1 MLKMKKY
8 REILTNKIDTKEGD
22 FIMAKVI
29 VVGAGPAG
37 IMAALSAAK
46 NNDVTLIER
55 NNEIGKKLKLTGGG
69 RCNITNNR
77 SIEEIFEKVVTNKKF
92 LYSAFYTFSNTD
104 LLDYFTE
111 NNLEYKVEYDEKVF
125 TKSDKSEE
133 VIELFNSDLI
143 KNNVKT
149 LYNTKV
155 QNLIIEDGEIKGI
168 VTDYGKSIY
177 ADKVIITTGGKSHP
191 LTGSDGSMFE
201 ILRAVGHTI
210 KPLYAALIP
219 LVIKEGFVKNLQ
231 GVAMKEVV
239 FRTKIKKK
247 KIEITGDMI
256 FTHFGIS
263 GPGVLKFSSHINKI
277 LENEEVEITLD
288 FLSDKSR
295 EEISNIIKSNPNKTI
310 FNNLKGILTQNFLK
324 EILGSLDLL
333 ETKPT
338 DLKKED
344 EMKIIDFMKEMKLT
358 VRETLSIKAAMVTSG
373 GVSVK
378 EINAS
383 NMESKI
389 IKKLYFAGEVMDVD
403 AETGGYNLQI
413 AFSTGYLSGSD
424 Y

>member
-1 MLKMKKY
+1 
-8 REILTNKIDTKEGD
+8 
-22 FIMAKVI
+22 MAKVI

-37 IMAALSAAK
+37 IMASLSAAR
-46 NNDVTLIER
+46 NNDVILIER

-77 SIEEIFEKVVTNKKF
+77 TIEGIFDKVVTNRKF
-92 LYSAFYTFSNTD
+92 LYSAFYTFSNRD
-104 LLDYFTE
+104 LLNYFDK

-133 VIELFNSDLI
+133 VIQLFNNDLI
-143 KNNVKT
+143 KSNVEI

-155 QNLIIEDGEIKGI
+155 ENLIIEDGTIRGV
-168 VTDYGKSIY
+168 VTDSGKNIYG
-177 ADKVIITTGGKSHP
+177 DKVIVTTGGKSHP

-201 ILRAVGHTI
+201 ILKSVGHTI
-210 KPLYAALIP
+210 NPLYAALIP
-219 LVIKEGFVKNLQ
+219 LVIKEDFVKKLQ

-247 KIEITGDMI
+247 KIEIQGDMI

-263 GPGVLKFSSHINKI
+263 GPGVLKFSSHINKV
-277 LENEEVEITLD
+277 LENEDVEITLD

-295 EEISNIIKSNPNKTI
+295 EEISAIIKSNPNKTI
-310 FNNLKGILTQNFLK
+310 FNNLKGLLTQNFLK
-324 EILGSLDLL
+324 EVLGSLDLL

-338 DLKKED
+338 DLRKED
-344 EMKIIDFMKEMKLT
+344 EIKLIDSMKQMKLT
-358 VRETLSIKAAMVTSG
+358 VRETITIKAAMVTSG

-378 EINAS
+378 EINPS
-383 NMESKI
+383 TLESKI
-389 IKKLYFAGEVMDVD
+389 IKGLYFAGEVMDVD

-413 AFSTGYLSGSD
+413 AFSTGYLAGSD